1 MKFQGAFQKV
11 MLLLGALTLIFAF
24 VACQSGGE
32 PADSTE
38 GAETSAETH
47 AVTVAVTQAD
57 TYEDTAHV
65 TQEVTHAVTEVLTQA
80 ADDAT
85 SEVGDATQ
93 EDTDTQVETQ
103 AVTEAEVVTQDE
115 ASDEEMTDAPAAET
129 VAETQIETQE
139 ETISETQPETE
150 ADTHE
155 PAPLTQ
161 VSFDRAAAI
170 LASQGKTANDLIGR
184 VNKAKAEFVE
194 RDGETVLALV
204 TDGVTQNVA
213 DPFVQLKYSVLAELL
228 GELNVDIFQNPYMV
242 LRVKDE
248 GLWSHTFALRSY
260 KSSNPSVN
268 DGGLTGLQRAHLA
281 DTQDWQYISFDLSA
295 AADAAI
301 TFRLVFENAANAS
314 GETLLI
320 SDIQFFQ
327 TKEEAEALAGNN
339 TYELREQTAEDY
351 TLKVMSF
358 NVQTENGT
366 AVRFDIRADM
376 LRDILDEYQPDS
388 IGLQEV
394 TPTWRAAMDSY
405 IFNDS
410 YTGVGVART
419 NDASLGLEQSCIFY
433 RSDKFEL
440 LDSGTFWL
448 SDTPNVVGSSYE
460 GSQYPRICTYVHL
473 KDKATGLEYVHMNT
487 HLHHKSGT
495 DGNNIRKQ
503 QISVLLEKL
512 YSLGDNVPVVVTG
525 DFNQRS
531 ETSEGTVYALYKM
544 MTGLSNVT
552 FSDGSTHKFTNLADS
567 RATAPVNTVIN
578 APEGSTATMTKYYEE
593 GGDSYN
599 PQNLPIDYCFYT
611 KNLLEAK
618 SYSIELFCRDGV
630 YMSDHLPVFVTFKF
644 IPQA

>member
-93 EDTDTQVETQ
+93 EDMDTQVETQ

-419 NDASLGLEQSCIFY
+419 TDASLGLEQSCIFY
-433 RSDKFEL
+433 RSDKFDL
-440 LDSGTFWL
+440 VDSGTFWL

-487 HLHHKSGT
+487 HLAHESGQT
-495 DGNNIRKQ
+495 GRDVRVKQ
-503 QISVLLEKL
+503 VSVLLNKL
-512 YSLGDNVPVVVTG
+512 HELGADIPVVITG
-525 DFNQRS
+525 DFNQRKTN
-531 ETSEGTVYALYKM
+531 TSGNEYNVYRY
-544 MTGLSNVT
+544 MTGTKAITLGDGTSYT
-552 FSDGSTHKFTNLADS
+552 FENLADA
-567 RATAPVNTVIN
+567 RVQATSTSL
-578 APEGSTATMTKYYEE
+578 PEGTIASQVKYRNP
-593 GGDSYN
+593 DSADYL
-599 PQNLPIDYCFYT
+599 PSKEPIDYCFYS
-611 KNLLEAK
+611 KDMLEATFYECPL
-618 SYSIELFCRDGV
+618 YSRGGT
-630 YMSDHLPVFVTFKF
+630 YMSDHLPVIATFKF
-644 IPQA
+644 IPQE